1 MPKHKKKKH
10 RRYTPSIKR
19 PSRPRTHSPHHPNH
33 RRVTGNKRYT
43 NSSRYSDN
51 EPLTY
56 KDTFFFQVTA
66 CGIITLGILV
76 LVMFSPNSYAIRNQI
91 VHTIHT
97 ADVWSFAVLTPPETV
112 MQNNSTA
119 QPEHIAEDFR
129 IDERLLD
136 DVAFRRNNHPAMSE
150 VVAYAEVSGD

>member
-1 MPKHKKKKH
+1 MSSRKPKK
-10 RRYTPSIKR
+10 RRSHVPITKR
-19 PSRPRTHSPHHPNH
+19 PSRPR
-33 RRVTGNKRYT
+33 NKRT
-43 NSSRYSDN
+43 NTHKRYHASQRRAHTNRHMDN

-97 ADVWSFAVLTPPETV
+97 ADVWSFAVLTPPEQV
-112 MQNNSTA
+112 MQNSEPI
-119 QPEHIAEDFR
+119 QPEHVVEDFR

-136 DVAFRRNNHPAMSE
+136 DVAFRRNEASAVEGYH
-150 VVAYAEVSGD
+150 VD